1 MLRLRRRFRQTI
13 RQSLDLHMYAVLSRC
28 LATASDQPEGLVDL
42 SNIGLTVNISDIRR
56 SNLSAVAVDVG

>member
-1 MLRLRRRFRQTI
+1 
-13 RQSLDLHMYAVLSRC
+13 MYAVLSRC